1 MKIGVGIIGVGTV
14 GTGVLEILSQ
24 RQAVFKDQLGLDLEV
39 IGVSSRTPAAAV
51 HPAYGCA
58 WGSDPL
64 ALIRD
69 PRVQIVV
76 ELAGGYDQPRAW
88 ISEAL
93 ELGKHVVT
101 ANKALIAKYGTE
113 LLPLATSKGLHLMF
127 EAAVG
132 GGIPIIKAMQE
143 SLLANHIQGFSC
155 IINGTCNYI
164 LTEMSQKGAD
174 FAQVLSKAQEL
185 GYAEADPTFD
195 VDGIDASH
203 KTAILASL
211 AGLSFVDFESF
222 PVEGIRSIAAADI
235 RFAKEMN
242 CTIKLLGRVRQS
254 EKGMDVRVQPFLIPE
269 THLLANVNGVL
280 NAVHLETDQLGP
292 ALLTGAGAGKGPTAS
307 AVVADLL
314 HIARN
319 LVQGQGGVAR
329 MAWFSRENSAVLA
342 PAGEY
347 VCRYYLR
354 MRAKDEAG
362 VLAAIASTLG
372 QKEISIE
379 SIVQKPVQDENSAD
393 LFVVT
398 HECVESKVLAA
409 VQTLNQLGILR
420 EEVQLIRFI

>member
-24 RQAVFKDQLGLDLEV
+24 RQSVFKDQLGLDLEV
-39 IGVSSRTPAAAV
+39 VGVSSRTPAAPV

-58 WGSDPL
+58 WGSDPM

-69 PRVQIVV
+69 ERVQIVV
-76 ELAGGYDQPRAW
+76 ELAGGYDAPRTW

-93 ELGKHVVT
+93 QLGKHVVT

-164 LTEMSQKGAD
+164 LTEMTQKGAD
-174 FAQVLSKAQEL
+174 FGEVLAQAQAL

-222 PVEGIRSIAAADI
+222 PVEGIRGVAAADI
-235 RFAKEMN
+235 CFAKEMN
-242 CTIKLLGRVRQS
+242 CTIKLLGRVRQGPQ
-254 EKGMDVRVQPFLIPE
+254 GMDVRVQPFLIPE

-319 LVQGQGGVAR
+319 LSQGQGGVAR
-329 MAWFSRENSAVLA
+329 MNWFSKDNAAKLA
-342 PAGEY
+342 PAGDY
-347 VCRYYLR
+347 RSRYYLR
-354 MRAKDEAG
+354 MRARDEAG
-362 VLAAIASTLG
+362 VLASIASTLG
-372 QKEISIE
+372 KHSISIE
-379 SIVQKPVQDENSAD
+379 SIVQKPVAGEASAD

-398 HECVESKVLAA
+398 HECVEAEVLQAA
-409 VQTLNQLGILR
+409 QTLNQLGLLR
-420 EEVQLIRFI
+420 ESVQLIRFI